1 MIEWYLSGRG
11 RETTRLDYGRE
22 HCEYHSPSLIC
33 SLSRGSRERIA
44 SGALG
49 SCLCFL
55 FFRVV
60 SVKSEY
66 VNDADVR

>member
-11 RETTRLDYGRE
+11 RQTTRLDYGRE

-49 SCLCFL
+49 GCFL
-55 FFRVV
+55 FREVV